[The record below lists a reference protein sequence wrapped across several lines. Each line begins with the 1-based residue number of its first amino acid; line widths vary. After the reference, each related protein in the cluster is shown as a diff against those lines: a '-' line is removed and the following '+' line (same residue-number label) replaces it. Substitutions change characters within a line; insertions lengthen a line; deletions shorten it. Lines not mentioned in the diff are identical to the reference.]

1 MSFERVP
8 DPRAL
13 RTRQAIFDAVE
24 RLAADSAAADSAA
37 ADSAAADSAA
47 IGGAASRPGEP
58 DITVS
63 DIVRVAG
70 ISRSSF
76 YVHFDDVAD
85 VAAGVLAESFARI
98 EVLDAR
104 DAAVRDNVDAL
115 RLGYA
120 RLVDHLTD
128 RYAFYSSLRALPPM
142 RGAYDDAVTGY
153 CRDLVRSV
161 LPADLPPGI
170 DAEFTA
176 RYVAGG
182 SLAVIGGWIGGR
194 LDGTDDEL
202 VDHLV
207 AQLPGWLIETSP
219 SHPVGS
225 RSGSRST
232 RSLTKGTT

>member
-1 MSFERVP
+1 VSFERVP

-13 RTRQAIFDAVE
+13 RTRQAIFEAVE
-24 RLAADSAAADSAA
+24 RRAAEDSAGVAPGDSAAAEE
-37 ADSAAADSAA
+37 
-47 IGGAASRPGEP
+47 R

-76 YVHFDDVAD
+76 YAHFDDVAD
-85 VAAGVLAESFARI
+85 VAAGLLAASFAGISEPAADAES
-98 EVLDAR
+98 
-104 DAAVRDNVDAL
+104 DAASRDNADAL
-115 RLGYA
+115 RLGYS

-128 RYAFYSSLRALPPM
+128 RYGFYSSLRALPSM

-161 LPADLPPGI
+161 LPSELPPGI
-170 DAEFTA
+170 DPEFTA

-182 SLAVIGGWIGGR
+182 SLAVLGGWIGGR

-207 AQLPGWLIETSP
+207 AQLPGWLTETAP

>member
-13 RTRQAIFDAVE
+13 RTRQAIFEAVE
-24 RLAADSAAADSAA
+24 RLAAEDPAAQEE
-37 ADSAAADSAA
+37 
-47 IGGAASRPGEP
+47 R

-76 YVHFDDVAD
+76 YAHFDDVAD
-85 VAAGVLAESFARI
+85 VAVGLLAASFAGI
-98 EVLDAR
+98 DEPGDR
-104 DAAVRDNVDAL
+104 DAAALDKADAL
-115 RLGYA
+115 RRGYSL
-120 RLVDHLTD
+120 LVDHLTD
-128 RYAFYSSLRALPPM
+128 RYGFYSSLRALPAM

-161 LPADLPPGI
+161 LPSELPPGI
-170 DAEFTA
+170 DPEFTA

-182 SLAVIGGWIGGR
+182 SLAVLGGWIGGR

-207 AQLPGWLIETSP
+207 AQLPEWLTTST

-225 RSGSRST
+225 R
-232 RSLTKGTT
+232 

>member
-13 RTRQAIFDAVE
+13 RTRQAIFEAVE
-24 RLAADSAAADSAA
+24 RLAADSSTSGSDER
-37 ADSAAADSAA
+37 DL
-47 IGGAASRPGEP
+47 
-58 DITVS
+58 TVS

-76 YVHFDDVAD
+76 YAHYDGVAD
-85 VAAGVLAESFARI
+85 VAAGLLAASFAQI
-98 EVLDAR
+98 EPNDAP
-104 DAAVRDNVDAL
+104 AFDNTDAL
-115 RLGYA
+115 RRGYA

-128 RYAFYSSLRALPPM
+128 RYGFYSSLRALPSM

-153 CRDLVRSV
+153 CRGLLLSV
-161 LPADLPPGI
+161 LPNELPDGI

-176 RYVAGG
+176 AYVAGG
-182 SLAVIGGWIGGR
+182 SLAVLGGWIGGR

-207 AQLPGWLIETSP
+207 AQLPEWLTDCT

-225 RSGSRST
+225 RSGTRST

>member
-13 RTRQAIFDAVE
+13 RTRHAIFEAVE
-24 RLAADSAAADSAA
+24 RLAAEDSASDDSGVR
-37 ADSAAADSAA
+37 DE
-47 IGGAASRPGEP
+47 R

-76 YVHFDDVAD
+76 YAHFDDVAD
-85 VAAGVLAESFARI
+85 VAAGLLAASFAGI
-98 EVLDAR
+98 DEPDAR
-104 DAAVRDNVDAL
+104 DAAIVDNADAL

-128 RYAFYSSLRALPPM
+128 RYAFYSSLRALPAV

-161 LPADLPPGI
+161 LPDELPPGI
-170 DAEFTA
+170 DPEFTA

-207 AQLPGWLIETSP
+207 AQLPGWLTDCT

-225 RSGSRST
+225 RSGTRST